1 LQGGVEVLAIRK
13 FQSVDKV
20 NWGNRKIDSFTVEST
35 FLFLSRKALKSRLW
49 ASLNRVEKWVRARK
63 IDTAHVEFICD
74 QVACRPHGVIRVD
87 GGCAPQSYRT
97 CVDATYLNVAWITL
111 RGNKHVAA
119 QVYRGRARKTSCGV
133 GPDLEC
139 KTDCLSAL
147 YVFSPKRA
155 ERLEIYLKHR
165 RCRPAMAHLPKP
177 PERMV
182 EVVPDVGGIVLARSD
197 RGRAYVGTPSGWLH
211 VNVWTERGGRRRSAW
226 MALRDF
232 GFSIPYRREKRK
244 WDDKMT
250 AQAALYVLAGLKGWL
265 KG

>member
-1 LQGGVEVLAIRK
+1 MLTIDDISFRFNSREELRKQIVERL
-13 FQSVDKV
+13 SE
-20 NWGNRKIDSFTVEST
+20 VERRAT
-35 FLFLSRKALKSRLW
+35 
-49 ASLNRVEKWVRARK
+49 ARK
-63 IDTAHVEFICD
+63 IDRAHVEAICD
-74 QVACRPHGVIRVD
+74 HVASSPHGVIRTD
-87 GGCAPQSYRT
+87 GGHVSKSYRYGAKT
-97 CVDATYLNVAWITL
+97 SHLMVAWLT
-111 RGNKHVAA
+111 
-119 QVYRGRARKTSCGV
+119 YRGEKLVVVEASREWAQKVPYGSVAKMKHETNR
-133 GPDLEC
+133 
-139 KTDCLSAL
+139 LSA
-147 YVFSPKRA
+147 FSKFFPARA
-155 ERLEIYLKHR
+155 AKITNYLSSRK
-165 RCRPAMAHLPKP
+165 CRPAIAHLPKP
-177 PERMV
+177 PVRMV